1 MGVCVRVMFNQ
12 IENYMS
18 NVDEVMALIKKYDH
32 LFKAR
37 AGAKTFYTNYGD
49 ASLHQLHYY
58 DMPKDLTDA
67 IFKTIP
73 VKWTTRLN
81 YCVNKYMPGDHIP
94 KHKDS
99 DGAYWLFKLIFL
111 HSDQPHFKYWDE
123 QGNAHLVDEKP
134 GALFKMKL
142 GTPHAVT
149 KIGEGESPKYS
160 ICIMQGLDM
169 NERKVA

>member
-12 IENYMS
+12 IENYMT
-18 NVDEVMALIKKYDH
+18 NVDEVMLLIEKYNH

-37 AGAKTFYTNYGD
+37 EGSKTFYTNYGD
-49 ASLHQLHYY
+49 SSLSQLHYY
-58 DMPKDLTDA
+58 DMPQDLTEA

-94 KHKDS
+94 RHKDS
-99 DGAYWLFKLIFL
+99 DGSYWMFKLIFL
-111 HSDQPHFKYWDE
+111 RSDKPHFKYWDE
-123 QGNAHLVDEKP
+123 KGVEHLVKEKP
-134 GALFKMKL
+134 GSLFNMKL

-149 KIGEGESPKYS
+149 KIGADESPKYS

>member
-1 MGVCVRVMFNQ
+1 MGVCIRVMYNQ
-12 IENYMS
+12 IENYMT
-18 NVDEVMALIKKYDH
+18 NVDEVMHLIEKYKH

-37 AGAKTFYTNYGD
+37 EGSKTFYTSYGE
-49 ASLHQLHYY
+49 ASLQQIHYY
-58 DMPKDLTDA
+58 DMPQDLRDA

-73 VKWTTRLN
+73 VKWTNRLN
-81 YCVNKYMPGDHIP
+81 YCVNKYVPGDHIP

-99 DGAYWLFKLIFL
+99 DGAYWMFKLIFL
-111 HSDQPHFKYWDE
+111 YSDKPHFKYWDE
-123 QGNAHLVDEKP
+123 QGKAHLVDEKP
-134 GALFKMKL
+134 GALFNMKI

-149 KIGEGESPKYS
+149 KIGKDESPKYS